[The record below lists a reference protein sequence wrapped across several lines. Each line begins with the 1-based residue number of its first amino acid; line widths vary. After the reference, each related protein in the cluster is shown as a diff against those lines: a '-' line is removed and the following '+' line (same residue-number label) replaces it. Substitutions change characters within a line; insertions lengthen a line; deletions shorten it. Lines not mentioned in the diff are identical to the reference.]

1 LGQAFGWHDSIVT
14 VFLDALIDRRR
25 RGRREEGEG
34 YYLKIKRDWEGVGVG
49 VIWLFFSFLI
59 ISLEVI
65 IRERKKGG

>member
-49 VIWLFFSFLI
+49 VIWLFF
-59 ISLEVI
+59 
-65 IRERKKGG
+65 